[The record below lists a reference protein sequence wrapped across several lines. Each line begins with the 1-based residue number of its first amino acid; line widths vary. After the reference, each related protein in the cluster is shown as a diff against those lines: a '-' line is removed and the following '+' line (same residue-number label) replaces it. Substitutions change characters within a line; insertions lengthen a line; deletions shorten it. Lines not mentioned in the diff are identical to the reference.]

1 MTRLP
6 KAKLPKQNNKKVG
19 RSAKHKTS
27 DKALAR
33 KAYKAEKAEH
43 MDDEKPA
50 PLYAN
55 DEERAAAK
63 AERKNANRANN
74 KWKHPALSNV
84 TSKQGP
90 RNVSGK

>member
-27 DKALAR
+27 EKALAR
-33 KAYKAEKAEH
+33 KAYKAEKATH
-43 MDDEKPA
+43 MDDEA
-50 PLYAN
+50 AVPLYAN
-55 DEERAAAK
+55 AEERDAAK
-63 AERKNANRANN
+63 AERKKANKANN